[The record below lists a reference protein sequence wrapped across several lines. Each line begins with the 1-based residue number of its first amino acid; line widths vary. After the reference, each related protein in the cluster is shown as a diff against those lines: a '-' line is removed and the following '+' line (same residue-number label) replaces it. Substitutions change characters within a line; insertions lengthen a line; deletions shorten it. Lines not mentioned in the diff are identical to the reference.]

1 MDENGILGERIK
13 VTQLKDRPMRAAAYC
28 RVSTDKEDQANSLES
43 QKKYFKR
50 YIGEN
55 PNWTF
60 CGIYADD
67 GISGTDT
74 KNREAFGRMIEDAR
88 EGKFDL
94 IITKEISR
102 FARNIVDSLVYT
114 RELRKIGVGV
124 LFLNDS
130 VYTMDNDG
138 ELRIALMAAIAQEES
153 RKTSERVKWGQRR
166 QMEKG
171 VVFGRDMLGYDVR
184 DGRLIINEEGAE
196 TVRRIFHKFL
206 DEGKGAR
213 RIAQELSKEGAGTSE
228 YMKEWSYTNILRI
241 LRNEKY
247 CGDLIQQKTYTPDYL
262 THCKKLNRGE
272 REKVIIRN
280 HHRGIISRERFEQA
294 QRELERRSR
303 VSGGER
309 CMQSGYALSG
319 KIVCGE
325 TGKVFIRRQRRKKD
339 GSLSVSWVCG
349 ARRGGKDSLSRCVE
363 GCGLF
368 SVKEEEIRDMVMKA
382 ARETLEG
389 REDKME
395 AVLKALESV
404 TKCSEDEEGV
414 LREKI
419 RKCKIRKKRLV
430 EMWSEGYIE
439 KEEFLEIIGK
449 AERERLELEKRLSE
463 TAKRGENLGRRE
475 EESFLRKAENF
486 ASEILRGGI
495 WSDAFYGKLTERIEI
510 FGSGRAD
517 IYLKYISGKWEA
529 LILKGRKEISQY
541 KKDI

>member
-1 MDENGILGERIK
+1 M
-13 VTQLKDRPMRAAAYC
+13 TQLKDRPMRAAAYC

-43 QKKYFKR
+43 QKKYFER

-74 KNREAFGRMIEDAR
+74 KKREAFGRMIEDAK

-138 ELRIALMAAIAQEES
+138 ELRIAIMAAIAQEES

-166 QMEKG
+166 QMERG

-213 RIAQELSKEGAGTSE
+213 RIAQELREEGAETSE

-247 CGDLIQQKTYTPDYL
+247 CGDLVQQKTYTPDYL

-272 REKVIIRN
+272 REKVIIRD
-280 HHRGIISRERFEQA
+280 HHRGIISREKFEQA

-303 VSGGER
+303 VSGGESSVH
-309 CMQSGYALSG
+309 SGYALSG

-325 TGKVFIRRQRRKKD
+325 TGEAFIRRQRRKKD
-339 GSLSVSWVCG
+339 GSMSVSWICG
-349 ARRGGKDSLSRCVE
+349 ARREGKKNVSRCAE
-363 GCGLF
+363 GCALF
-368 SVKEEEIRDMVMKA
+368 SVKEEDIRDMVAGA
-382 ARETLEG
+382 AREALRG
-389 REDKME
+389 REDKGE
-395 AVLKALESV
+395 AVLKALKSAAQ
-404 TKCSEDEEGV
+404 CSEDEGGF

-419 RKCKIRKKRLV
+419 RKCEMRKKRFTQ
-430 EMWSEGYIE
+430 MRAEGYIE

-449 AERERLELEKRLSE
+449 AERERAELEKRLSE
-463 TAKRGENLGRRE
+463 REKGGETHSRGEGERLLRE
-475 EESFLRKAENF
+475 AENF
-486 ASEILRGGI
+486 IFGILRGGL
-495 WSDAFYGKLTERIEI
+495 WSDVFYGKLTERVEI

-517 IYLKYISGKWEA
+517 IYLKYVSGKREA
-529 LILKGRKEISQY
+529 LVLKGRKEISRY
-541 KKDI
+541 ERDI